1 MQSEDIFIR
10 AFHVL
15 QQNAV
20 WNKTKSEWEIMV
32 QCAKMLILS
41 WEFFFFNKN
50 MFSLLMYAAFM
61 KIY

>member
-32 QCAKMLILS
+32 YCAKMLILS
-41 WEFFFFNKN
+41 WEFFFLILF
-50 MFSLLMYAAFM
+50 
-61 KIY
+61 